1 MPAYGYT
8 SNRGA
13 PMLWRGPAAAAHS
26 GMLCAGGGVAC
37 PAVVEL
43 SENPALSRDLPRSNL
58 DGSKKLLWL

>member
-1 MPAYGYT
+1 
-8 SNRGA
+8 
-13 PMLWRGPAAAAHS
+13 MLWRGPAAAAHS

-58 DGSKKLLWL
+58 DGSKKLLRL